1 MEENLRVV
9 VCFFILR
16 IMFKKN
22 IKREKETS
30 WGKVAGWYDALI
42 EDDKSNYQQSLILPN
57 LLRLL
62 NLKKEDVVLDLAC
75 GQGFFSREFAKTGAK
90 IVGVDIA
97 DDLIKLARDKSPK
110 NINFFTSS
118 AEDLSFLS
126 GGSFDKVVVVLALQ
140 NIENV
145 KKTLEECHRVLKKN
159 GEIFIVMNHPAFR
172 IPKKSSWGWDEENKV
187 QYRRIDS
194 YLFESKIEIEMNPGS
209 RGKKVLTVS
218 FHRPLQFYFKLLNKA
233 GFLISGLEEWSSNK
247 KSDSGPRAN
256 AENLAR
262 KEIPLFLFLKVVKQV

>member
-1 MEENLRVV
+1 
-9 VCFFILR
+9 
-16 IMFKKN
+16 MFKKN